1 MQHGCGEPLGESR
14 FDDQIFLDL
23 ATRVGLEA
31 MYSEGMTEL
40 DWCRRLLD
48 AADLP
53 RAVSWKDFVR
63 KGYYV
68 VPAPSVARRD
78 PLSFSWFAEGRA
90 KDTPELTPL
99 PADYARQF
107 RHGLQT
113 QTGKLEFESSS
124 LKCFDPGDPERS
136 PTLRYVPAWE
146 GPHAEEL
153 YGKYPVHL
161 LSPHPRHS
169 FHTRSDGKQSTVN
182 DIADHRALIDG
193 SYCSIARVS
202 SVDAAARGIADGDLV
217 ELSNDRGSVICAAR
231 LTERVP
237 PGTVY
242 SHESAA
248 TYDPVGLLGESSDR
262 GGCVNLLAPS
272 R

>member
-1 MQHGCGEPLGESR
+1 MQHRCSEPLGESR
-14 FDDQIFLDL
+14 SDCQILLDL
-23 ATRVGLEA
+23 ATRLGLGA

-48 AADLP
+48 ATGLP

-78 PLSFSWFAEGRA
+78 PLSYIWFAEGRA
-90 KDTPELTPL
+90 KGTPELTPL

-113 QTGKLEFESSS
+113 QTGKLEFKSSS
-124 LKCFDPGDPERS
+124 LSCFDPDDPERS

-146 GPHAEEL
+146 DPHAEEL
-153 YGKYPVHL
+153 YGKYPLHL
-161 LSPHPRHS
+161 LSLHPRHS
-169 FHTRSDGKQSTVN
+169 FHRQRNGKHSTVN
-182 DIADHRALIDG
+182 DIAAHRALIDG
-193 SYCSIARVS
+193 SYCSIVRVS
-202 SVDAAARGIADGDLV
+202 SVDAAARWIADGDLV
-217 ELSNDRGSVICAAR
+217 ELSNDTGSVICAAR

-237 PGTVY
+237 PGTMH

-248 TYDPVGLLGESSDR
+248 TYDPIGLPGASSDR
-262 GGCVNLLAPS
+262 GGCVNLFAPAG
-272 R
+272 